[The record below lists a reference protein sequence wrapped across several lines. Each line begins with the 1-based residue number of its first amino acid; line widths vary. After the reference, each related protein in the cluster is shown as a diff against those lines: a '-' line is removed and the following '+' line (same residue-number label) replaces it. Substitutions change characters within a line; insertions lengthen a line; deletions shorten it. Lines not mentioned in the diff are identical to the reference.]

1 MPALTLKDQDK
12 IAWGWVEVTDPK
24 EISPENIFSAYRLT
38 KNSCKNKTCKRNC
51 RGNPFCL
58 SGLGEARLAE
68 NLNSSAEDTNN
79 TLQRRAV
86 GSFVGLK
93 NLGATCYVNSLLQ
106 LWFHNKAFRD
116 AIFLWNPLEDPVER
130 NNPTLLTDDELFVPQ
145 TVVGHLQQLFA
156 LMYHSKCRYIDP
168 SPLVES
174 LRLDTSTQQDAQE
187 FSKLF
192 ISLLENALRHQSLP
206 SLQNLVSDNF
216 RGEYCYVTRCCKC
229 LTESVS
235 PSMFYELDLNVKGH
249 NTLDECLSEFLQQE
263 RLEGADCYS
272 CTVCQTKQEAVRFIK
287 LRSLPPVLNLQLL
300 RFVYD
305 REKGQKKKLKTV
317 IQFPEVLDMKE
328 FFETD
333 KESIVYNLSA
343 VLSHKGTRASS
354 GHFIAYIKD
363 SVSGTW
369 NTFND
374 ECVEKLEGKKL
385 KLDEEDPESNKKV
398 KLPRLPKGFQG
409 STDAYM
415 LVYTVDQRK
424 SNLTEVP
431 LPARLQSYVNSK
443 NKEFDDF
450 CDEIESSKQL
460 GMVKKEELLDMY
472 RCLPVDGVTDL
483 EEIDAISTDWL
494 MSWLEGGEGN
504 SHQIDNIKLLC
515 PHQKLDPC
523 AVTQAKFISARTA
536 EFLYDQYIGGP
547 RLNMSQSICEECVV
561 NFCTVLRLKAKTL
574 DESKE
579 VTNLLKKRM
588 GVDEPGFY
596 VNKYCIKTW
605 RTKVLNMV
613 EVKQSSSSK
622 MSNRLSSPNGEAS
635 EAQTEENSSLQT
647 HPENKVSNE
656 TEETKKEITNCEGK
670 NSSPKKIH
678 RKKNIIRSAMLR
690 RRKTD
695 QNVTVPL
702 SEIKECF
709 VLCQKLHVRLNQT
722 NNSPKTFEH
731 SLLSQCRQLVVK
743 LRRLAT
749 PLKNPIGVNCRR
761 RVSIDRHNRSTQ
773 VDRKCNVEKKETCEE
788 NTQPVNNDRN
798 FTVKTEDEEGNK
810 TEDES
815 DSNIGFNEAIVCPHG
830 NLSIEET
837 DRRLVPV
844 RVWEILLQYFPS
856 APAFPSGSR
865 PCDLCQH
872 LASRDEVVKQQ
883 YHDTAVNQKKTL
895 LDLFQLRNRPV
906 LGKTEEPVYVL
917 SKEHFYQPWCSFLKC
932 MTRQDGRTL
941 VEPPVTLKVDALL
954 CVHGLSH
961 FSPGYDEDQEKLVF
975 VTKQEWDILTGL
987 YTTDHVVTVNVDYST
1002 NPELCQDCFE
1012 ARLENEHKEKLNYDR
1027 AKLNIRLVPSTTSMD
1042 DESVRSYGS
1051 EGSNH
1056 SDGPIKKKP
1065 RVEGS
1070 TSPIPPELKKAMK
1083 TAMPP
1088 GDVRRSSRNRKI
1100 PGQKNVQFTVSSSLT
1115 LRELKQKITSQL
1127 AVAPFDQHLRTLEG
1141 KELSGDYSTL
1151 SDFGIL
1157 PNSTLLLQIDE
1168 PKESFDD
1175 VMEECSTPT
1184 EPEAGFKGTG
1194 LLQAY

>member
-656 TEETKKEITNCEGK
+656 TEETKKEITNCE
-670 NSSPKKIH
+670 
-678 RKKNIIRSAMLR
+678 
-690 RRKTD
+690 
-695 QNVTVPL
+695 
-702 SEIKECF
+702 
-709 VLCQKLHVRLNQT
+709 
-722 NNSPKTFEH
+722 
-731 SLLSQCRQLVVK
+731 
-743 LRRLAT
+743 
-749 PLKNPIGVNCRR
+749 
-761 RVSIDRHNRSTQ
+761 
-773 VDRKCNVEKKETCEE
+773 
-788 NTQPVNNDRN
+788 
-798 FTVKTEDEEGNK
+798 VKTEDEEGNK